1 MKKIGKNQEDFS
13 KLLFDSTCGY
23 RNFSCSDGSNNF
35 RVGES
40 AGSWQKS
47 RFTICPLL
55 PHTVGKWHSMENQ
68 EIFSTSLYGRFG
80 YFVMSIATALVM
92 SIFAGVLK
100 DIIYGNYTDG
110 ILFGI
115 LIILYEISGSYLI
128 VNCLRN
134 LINPSFRLKIT
145 NKNIVYNGFFSIK
158 SFSFESIN
166 KVTLDFS
173 GSKSPF
179 VYLLIYSSKRKKP
192 FRLDVS
198 GLKPNYK
205 ILYQCIR
212 DRMDSFKNW
221 ILNLWKSYIECTVM
235 EYISL
240 EIS

>member
-1 MKKIGKNQEDFS
+1 
-13 KLLFDSTCGY
+13 
-23 RNFSCSDGSNNF
+23 
-35 RVGES
+35 
-40 AGSWQKS
+40 
-47 RFTICPLL
+47 
-55 PHTVGKWHSMENQ
+55 
-68 EIFSTSLYGRFG
+68 
-80 YFVMSIATALVM
+80 MSIATALVM

-212 DRMDSFKNW
+212 DRMDSFKN
-221 ILNLWKSYIECTVM
+221 
-235 EYISL
+235 
-240 EIS
+240 